1 MRNFKI
7 VIQYEGTRYQGWQR
21 QGTTQNTLQGKFE
34 ALLSKIAGTPVEI
47 QASGRTDAGVHALG
61 QTANFHMNTELS
73 CEELLDK
80 LNQYL
85 PEDVAVISCQE
96 AAPRFH
102 ARLNAVGK
110 TYCYRIHNSKIPAVF
125 DRRLVWQIEQQLDV
139 DAMKTAAKYL
149 VGTHDF
155 AAFTSAKNKKK
166 STVRSIESI
175 LFEQNGADI
184 RISFRGDGFLF
195 HMVRILTGTLV
206 EVGLGVRRPEEIAAI
221 LDGKDRQK
229 AGMLAPASGPRSTPF
244 WRARNRQT
252 ARSYAPL
259 CPAHNSSGA
268 PYKPPRSPVQ
278 PYLPA
283 RPPSG
288 RNARDR
294 TDPAETTAKSP
305 PKALPYRFH
314 PPGSPVVRCCWT
326 ESLHPPARSRLRVP
340 FHQELLTAPVK
351 SVVKFPSTYR
361 ISP

>member
-1 MRNFKI
+1 MRNFRI

-80 LNQYL
+80 MNQYL

-155 AAFTSAKNKKK
+155 TSFCTKKEEV
-166 STVRSIESI
+166 TNHVRTIYELDLTRSGDMIT
-175 LFEQNGADI
+175 LRI
-184 RISFRGDGFLF
+184 RGNGFLYN
-195 HMVRILTGTLV
+195 MVRIITGTLLR
-206 EVGLGVRRPEEIAAI
+206 VGGGMIAPEEIPDILAA
-221 LDGKDRQK
+221 KDRGR
-229 AGMLAPASGPRSTPF
+229 AG
-244 WRARNRQT
+244 
-252 ARSYAPL
+252 
-259 CPAHNSSGA
+259 
-268 PYKPPRSPVQ
+268 
-278 PYLPA
+278 
-283 RPPSG
+283 
-288 RNARDR
+288 
-294 TDPAETTAKSP
+294 E
-305 PKALPYRFH
+305 
-314 PPGSPVVRCCWT
+314 
-326 ESLHPPARSRLRVP
+326 
-340 FHQELLTAPVK
+340 TAPPQGLRLVK
-351 SVVKFPSTYR
+351 IEYPEWEEKNR
-361 ISP
+361 

>member
-1 MRNFKI
+1 MRNFRI

-34 ALLSKIAGTPVEI
+34 VLLSKIAGTPVEI

-149 VGTHDF
+149 VGMHDF

-166 STVRSIESI
+166 SPIKCRKIYILLIVYLVKKTGRKGGGKLKEIEIKHKKIILYNLLTSI
-175 LFEQNGADI
+175 L
-184 RISFRGDGFLF
+184 
-195 HMVRILTGTLV
+195 
-206 EVGLGVRRPEEIAAI
+206 
-221 LDGKDRQK
+221 K
-229 AGMLAPASGPRSTPF
+229 
-244 WRARNRQT
+244 
-252 ARSYAPL
+252 
-259 CPAHNSSGA
+259 
-268 PYKPPRSPVQ
+268 
-278 PYLPA
+278 
-283 RPPSG
+283 
-288 RNARDR
+288 
-294 TDPAETTAKSP
+294 
-305 PKALPYRFH
+305 
-314 PPGSPVVRCCWT
+314 
-326 ESLHPPARSRLRVP
+326 
-340 FHQELLTAPVK
+340 
-351 SVVKFPSTYR
+351 
-361 ISP
+361 

>member
-1 MRNFKI
+1 MRNFRI

-155 AAFTSAKNKKK
+155 TSFCTKKEEV
-166 STVRSIESI
+166 TNHVRTIYELDLTRSGDMIT
-175 LFEQNGADI
+175 LRI
-184 RISFRGDGFLF
+184 RGNGFLYN
-195 HMVRILTGTLV
+195 MVRIITGTLLR
-206 EVGLGVRRPEEIAAI
+206 VGGGMIAPEEIPDILAA
-221 LDGKDRQK
+221 KDRGR
-229 AGMLAPASGPRSTPF
+229 AG
-244 WRARNRQT
+244 
-252 ARSYAPL
+252 
-259 CPAHNSSGA
+259 
-268 PYKPPRSPVQ
+268 
-278 PYLPA
+278 
-283 RPPSG
+283 
-288 RNARDR
+288 
-294 TDPAETTAKSP
+294 E
-305 PKALPYRFH
+305 
-314 PPGSPVVRCCWT
+314 
-326 ESLHPPARSRLRVP
+326 
-340 FHQELLTAPVK
+340 TAPPQGLRLVK
-351 SVVKFPSTYR
+351 IEYPEWEEKNR
-361 ISP
+361 

>member
-1 MRNFKI
+1 MRNFRI

-155 AAFTSAKNKKK
+155 TSFCPKKEEV
-166 STVRSIESI
+166 TNHVRTIYELDLTRSGDMII
-175 LFEQNGADI
+175 LRI
-184 RISFRGDGFLF
+184 RGNGFLYT
-195 HMVRILTGTLV
+195 MVRIITGTLLR
-206 EVGLGVRRPEEIAAI
+206 VGGGMIAPEEIPDILAA
-221 LDGKDRQK
+221 KDRGR
-229 AGMLAPASGPRSTPF
+229 AG
-244 WRARNRQT
+244 
-252 ARSYAPL
+252 
-259 CPAHNSSGA
+259 
-268 PYKPPRSPVQ
+268 
-278 PYLPA
+278 
-283 RPPSG
+283 
-288 RNARDR
+288 
-294 TDPAETTAKSP
+294 E
-305 PKALPYRFH
+305 
-314 PPGSPVVRCCWT
+314 
-326 ESLHPPARSRLRVP
+326 
-340 FHQELLTAPVK
+340 TAPPQGLRLVK
-351 SVVKFPSTYR
+351 IEYPEWEEKNR
-361 ISP
+361 

>member
-1 MRNFKI
+1 MRNFRI

-155 AAFTSAKNKKK
+155 TSFCTKKEEV
-166 STVRSIESI
+166 TNHVRTIYELDLTRSGDMII
-175 LFEQNGADI
+175 LRI
-184 RISFRGDGFLF
+184 RGNGFLYN
-195 HMVRILTGTLV
+195 MVRIITGTLLR
-206 EVGLGVRRPEEIAAI
+206 VGGGMIAPEEIPGILAA
-221 LDGKDRQK
+221 KDRGR
-229 AGMLAPASGPRSTPF
+229 AG
-244 WRARNRQT
+244 
-252 ARSYAPL
+252 
-259 CPAHNSSGA
+259 
-268 PYKPPRSPVQ
+268 
-278 PYLPA
+278 
-283 RPPSG
+283 
-288 RNARDR
+288 
-294 TDPAETTAKSP
+294 E
-305 PKALPYRFH
+305 
-314 PPGSPVVRCCWT
+314 
-326 ESLHPPARSRLRVP
+326 
-340 FHQELLTAPVK
+340 TAPPQGLRLVK
-351 SVVKFPSTYR
+351 IEYPEWEEKNR
-361 ISP
+361 